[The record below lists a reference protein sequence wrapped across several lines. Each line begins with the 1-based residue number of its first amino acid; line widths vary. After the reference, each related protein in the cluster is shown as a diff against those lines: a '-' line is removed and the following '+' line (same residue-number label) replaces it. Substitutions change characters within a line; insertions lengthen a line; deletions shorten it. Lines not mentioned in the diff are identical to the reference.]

1 MAWTPLCILR
11 PAEELTATSDERG
24 QKLDVTESRV
34 LRRRSVRGR
43 DRVEANARLTASTAA
58 VLLVLL
64 AIEGATVPFVGP
76 LLTAHVV
83 VGMILVPPVLVKIGT
98 TSYRFV
104 RYYRGDPSFRQK
116 GPPPDALR
124 LLGPFVVALTVVLFA
139 SGIASLFV
147 SGVWRSDALLL
158 HKVSFVLWFG
168 AMAIHVLGH
177 LVDTARWAPR
187 DWFGRSRRDIKGA
200 GARQWLLALS
210 VVVGVLLGALFAGR
224 VSDFRAARR
233 SAAVAPSAENTI
245 REPGRTSVGHFAGW
259 SLGEAVDPLVAY
271 WGEDYV
277 VRADIVTKSRAH
289 QDSKNV

>member
-1 MAWTPLCILR
+1 M
-11 PAEELTATSDERG
+11 
-24 QKLDVTESRV
+24 
-34 LRRRSVRGR
+34 
-43 DRVEANARLTASTAA
+43 
-58 VLLVLL
+58 
-64 AIEGATVPFVGP
+64 PFVGP

-187 DWFGRSRRDIKGA
+187 DWFGRSRRRHQG
-200 GARQWLLALS
+200 GRREQWLLALS
-210 VVVGVLLGALFAGR
+210 LVVGVLLGALFAGR

-233 SAAVAPSAENTI
+233 SAGGGSVGGEYDSRARQNV
-245 REPGRTSVGHFAGW
+245 GRTLCRV
-259 SLGEAVDPLVAY
+259 VARRSSRPPRRF